1 MKHQR
6 TMRVISAKKIMPL
19 FFAALA
25 APAAQAGGI
34 MLWQIGT
41 PTLGTASAGWAAMPE
56 DAATAF
62 TNPAGTV
69 WRDKT
74 DVRGAAQ
81 MLYGD
86 IEFTDDGLSN
96 VPGNDGGNPVGW
108 FPGAGGFAAG
118 KITDDIGWGFAMAGN
133 FGLGLDYHDDW
144 QGRRFVQ
151 NVDLIGMSLIPSLSW
166 QVNDCLSVGLGLN
179 AMAAYF
185 SFQSAPRAGLID
197 DDAYM
202 RFKDLEDGYGGNLGI
217 IYRPVPSTT
226 FGITYTS
233 KVKLEFTDLLT
244 LRNFGPLLEPAVERL
259 NGKRTHIDINVP
271 ATVTASLQQE
281 LTDST
286 TLYVNLAWQDWSEY
300 AGVTLA
306 LDNPAQTSVKVDR
319 GYQDTGAFAVGIRHE
334 FSQGMLGGW
343 YLSTGVALESGMTD
357 ESNLT
362 ADTVTNKSWT
372 LGLGAGTELCPG
384 LTMDVGYNYGSLGDI
399 PIDQQRGAPFYPRL
413 EGTYEDSVLHFIGGS
428 VQFEF

>member
-1 MKHQR
+1 
-6 TMRVISAKKIMPL
+6 
-19 FFAALA
+19 
-25 APAAQAGGI
+25 

-69 WRDKT
+69 WRDKME
-74 DVRGAAQ
+74 VRAAAQ
-81 MLYGD
+81 ILYGD
-86 IEFTDDGLSN
+86 VEFTDDGLSN
-96 VPGNDGGNPVGW
+96 VPGNDGGNPIGW
-108 FPGAGGFAAG
+108 FPGMGGFAAG
-118 KITDDIGWGFAMAGN
+118 KITDNIGWGFAMAGN

-151 NVDLIGMSLIPSLSW
+151 NVDLLGMSLIPSLSW

-185 SFQSAPRAGLID
+185 SFQSAPRAGLVD
-197 DDAYM
+197 EDAYM
-202 RFKDLEDGYGGNLGI
+202 RFKDLENAYGGNFGV
-217 IYRPVPSTT
+217 IYRPVSGTT

-233 KVKLEFTDLLT
+233 KVELEFTDLLK
-244 LRNFGPLLEPAVERL
+244 LRNFEPPLEAVADEL
-259 NGKRTHIDINVP
+259 NGTRTEVDINVP
-271 ATVTASLQQE
+271 ATITASLQQA
-281 LTDST
+281 LTDAT
-286 TLYVNLAWQDWSEY
+286 TLYVNLAWQDWSDY

-306 LDNPAQTSVKVDR
+306 LESPVQASVKVDR
-319 GYQDTGAFAVGIRHE
+319 GYQDTGAFAVGVRHE

-343 YLSTGVALESGMTD
+343 YLSTGIALESGMTN

-362 ADTVTNKSWT
+362 ADTITNKSWT
-372 LGLGAGTELCPG
+372 FGLGAGKELCPG
-384 LTMDVGYNYGSLGDI
+384 LTLDVGYNYGSLGDI
-399 PIDQQRGAPFYPRL
+399 DIDQQGRPPFSPRL
-413 EGTYEDSVLHFIGGS
+413 EGTYEDSALHFLGSS